1 MLDQLLVAL
10 AKRNGGAPL
19 RLVAYADDP
28 RVQPALLE
36 AVRTT
41 PLEDLANVAQ
51 GLGVLGGPGAQEVL
65 HARLQEALLDP
76 RTFAPDSF
84 HNWHA
89 GSATTCC
96 EALLCL
102 NAEDQRAADALV
114 RLMGHVCVSNQRS
127 AVWAGAQVIERHKA
141 LRTRPLRGLRTAL
154 NALLDTP
161 NDDLFC
167 VLAPSLWNDERVPAR
182 ISRLLKSRSLAKQQ
196 LALFAVGKVEF
207 RAWPLLMEWA
217 SGPLDPVLAL
227 TTLGPNLRLL
237 PEARRAEIGVRGLA
251 HESPSIRRDAVLLL
265 GTLGKPLA
273 ARLARQALKDE
284 PDPALRRKLA
294 ALVKSSPNRAK
305 PTRPRRAKRLRK
317 HRRIKSARR

>member
-1 MLDQLLVAL
+1 
-10 AKRNGGAPL
+10 
-19 RLVAYADDP
+19 
-28 RVQPALLE
+28 
-36 AVRTT
+36 
-41 PLEDLANVAQ
+41 
-51 GLGVLGGPGAQEVL
+51 
-65 HARLQEALLDP
+65 
-76 RTFAPDSF
+76 
-84 HNWHA
+84 
-89 GSATTCC
+89 
-96 EALLCL
+96 
-102 NAEDQRAADALV
+102 
-114 RLMGHVCVSNQRS
+114 
-127 AVWAGAQVIERHKA
+127 
-141 LRTRPLRGLRTAL
+141 
-154 NALLDTP
+154 
-161 NDDLFC
+161 
-167 VLAPSLWNDERVPAR
+167 
-182 ISRLLKSRSLAKQQ
+182 
-196 LALFAVGKVEF
+196 
-207 RAWPLLMEWA
+207 MEWA